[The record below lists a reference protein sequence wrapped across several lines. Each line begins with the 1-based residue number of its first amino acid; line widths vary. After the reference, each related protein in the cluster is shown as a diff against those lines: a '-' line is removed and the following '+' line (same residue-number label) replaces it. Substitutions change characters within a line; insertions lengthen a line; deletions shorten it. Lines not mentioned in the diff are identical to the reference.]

1 LKSGG
6 FRHEAGDPLFKL
18 GFAMHVMTLA
28 LLPALGLLVLQWKF
42 NAVHP
47 YLWMSLVIFTL
58 LAIDAARRAAR
69 SSSEYGFMAGI
80 VRMTLYAI
88 VAMMIVAPRA
98 AAWMTSRDLAA
109 TLNTAGRL
117 PPQVWVL
124 DERIGSLIFYLDP
137 PRRAEAAVDRVD
149 SVSFSE
155 AMARIRVDPPDAVL
169 AVRNNQL
176 PRFTRLF
183 PSPPAPDARAGTFTL
198 FRADTLRAA
207 MGAR

>member
-1 LKSGG
+1 MLRYQS
-6 FRHEAGDPLFKL
+6 
-18 GFAMHVMTLA
+18 
-28 LLPALGLLVLQWKF
+28 
-42 NAVHP
+42 
-47 YLWMSLVIFTL
+47 
-58 LAIDAARRAAR
+58 
-69 SSSEYGFMAGI
+69 
-80 VRMTLYAI
+80 
-88 VAMMIVAPRA
+88 A

-137 PRRAEAAVDRVD
+137 PLRAEATADRLD

-155 AMARIRVDPPDAVL
+155 AMARLRVDAPDAVL

-176 PRFTRLF
+176 PRFSRLF
-183 PSPPAPDARAGTFTL
+183 PSPPAPDARAGTFTV

-207 MGAR
+207 LGAR